1 LKNNKLYK
9 YINLL
14 LRNLIGVFAIC
25 FIYIKLKD
33 NFLIGFQKINN
44 AEINY
49 SLLVVAFLL
58 LFVNWGLEAIKW
70 QYAVRDIQKITV
82 LKAFKLTITGITMGL
97 LTPNRIGE
105 IPARAL
111 LLNKKS
117 FKEITLKTGV
127 ASFSQLLITL
137 FLGAIGLFFTQHY
150 FIETIDITVWSTFL
164 LTGVLLLFLVYF
176 KVNKLDFIFNKIKFL
191 AEKEFFKALSDFSS
205 VELLNMLFISLLRYI
220 VFSVQFYL
228 VLKAFDISLQSL
240 NDVFLI
246 PVCFMI
252 ASFIP
257 TIIISEIGV
266 RGSVA
271 LFVFGTVSDMD
282 VNIILA
288 SITLWLINV
297 ALPALMGL
305 INLKELKIIKEN

>member
-1 LKNNKLYK
+1 MKNIKLYK

-14 LRNLIGVFAIC
+14 LRNLIGLFAIW

-33 NFLIGFQKINN
+33 NFLIGFQKINI

-150 FIETIDITVWSTFL
+150 FIETIEMTVWSTFL

-205 VELLNMLFISLLRYI
+205 VELLNILFISLLRYI

-228 VLKAFDISLQSL
+228 VLKAFDISLQSI

-282 VNIILA
+282 VNIIIA